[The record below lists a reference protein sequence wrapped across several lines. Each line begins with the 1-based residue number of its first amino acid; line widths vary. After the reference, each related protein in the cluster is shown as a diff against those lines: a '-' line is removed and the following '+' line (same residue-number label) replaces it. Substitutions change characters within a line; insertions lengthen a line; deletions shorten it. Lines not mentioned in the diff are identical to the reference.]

1 MATVSTPLP
10 VASPEYNQLNERVTR
25 RTLEFALSNADN
37 EIEVAKRQSDK
48 TGSLALRRFQFL
60 LMGAS

>member
-10 VASPEYNQLNERVTR
+10 IALPEYNQFNEGVTR
-25 RTLEFALSNADN
+25 RTLELALSNADN

>member
-1 MATVSTPLP
+1 MATVKAPLP
-10 VASPEYNQLNERVTR
+10 VARPEYDQNNENTVRKTI
-25 RTLEFALSNADN
+25 EFALSNADN
-37 EIEVAKRQSDK
+37 EINIAKRQSDK

>member
-1 MATVSTPLP
+1 MATVKTPLP
-10 VASPEYNQLNERVTR
+10 VARAEYDQSNENITR
-25 RTLEFALSNADN
+25 KTLEFALSNADN
-37 EIEVAKRQSDK
+37 EIAIAKRQSDK

>member
-1 MATVSTPLP
+1 MAAVKTPLP
-10 VASPEYNQLNERVTR
+10 VARQEYDQANENNTR
-25 RTLEFALSNADN
+25 RSLEIALSNADN

>member
-1 MATVSTPLP
+1 MATVSAPLP
-10 VASPEYNQLNERVTR
+10 TAPPEYNQLNERVTR
-25 RTLEFALSNADN
+25 RTLELALSNADN

>member
-1 MATVSTPLP
+1 MATVKTPLP
-10 VASPEYNQLNERVTR
+10 VATEEYSQRNENITR
-25 RTLEFALSNADN
+25 KTLEIALSNADN
-37 EIEVAKRQSDK
+37 EITIAKRQSDK

>member
-1 MATVSTPLP
+1 MATVKTPLP
-10 VASPEYNQLNERVTR
+10 VAREEYDQANENNTR
-25 RTLEFALSNADN
+25 RSLEFALSNADN

>member
-1 MATVSTPLP
+1 MATVSAPLP
-10 VASPEYNQLNERVTR
+10 IAPPEYNQFNEGVTR
-25 RTLEFALSNADN
+25 RTLELALSNADN
-37 EIEVAKRQSDK
+37 EIEAAKRQSDK

>member
-1 MATVSTPLP
+1 MARVKTPLP
-10 VASPEYNQLNERVTR
+10 VPTVEYSQLNEAATR
-25 RTLEFALSNADN
+25 RTLELALANTDI
-37 EIEVAKRQSDK
+37 EIELAKKQSDK

>member
-10 VASPEYNQLNERVTR
+10 VASPEYNQFNEGVTR
-25 RTLEFALSNADN
+25 RTLELALSNADN

>member
-1 MATVSTPLP
+1 MATVKTPLP
-10 VASPEYNQLNERVTR
+10 IATPEYDQLNEGNTR
-25 RTLEFALSNADN
+25 RTLEFALANADN
-37 EIEVAKRQSDK
+37 EIEIAKTQSDK

>member
-1 MATVSTPLP
+1 MATVSAPLP
-10 VASPEYNQLNERVTR
+10 TAPPEYNQFNEGVTR
-25 RTLEFALSNADN
+25 RTLELALSNADN

>member
-1 MATVSTPLP
+1 MATVSAPLP

-25 RTLEFALSNADN
+25 RTLELALSNADN

>member
-1 MATVSTPLP
+1 MATVKTPLP
-10 VASPEYNQLNERVTR
+10 VARQEYDQANENNTR
-25 RTLEFALSNADN
+25 RSLEIALSNADN

>member
-10 VASPEYNQLNERVTR
+10 IASPEYNQFNEGVTR
-25 RTLEFALSNADN
+25 RTLELALSNADN

>member
-10 VASPEYNQLNERVTR
+10 IASPEYNQLNERVTR
-25 RTLEFALSNADN
+25 RTLELALSNADN